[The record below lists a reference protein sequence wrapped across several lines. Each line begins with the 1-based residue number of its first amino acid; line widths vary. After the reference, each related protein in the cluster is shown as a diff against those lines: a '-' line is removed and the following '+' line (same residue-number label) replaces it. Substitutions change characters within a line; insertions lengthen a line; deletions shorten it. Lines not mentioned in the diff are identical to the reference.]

1 MLVLGGKSMTR
12 EDKNAYIQLEKA
24 LETYYKVNAKMDL
37 IDQNYESMFK
47 THDDYQSL
55 KQSYKIEE
63 KYATLKCKD
72 LISNNQSL
80 SKDRKSYDSFKK
92 FHKSKSLI
100 FEVSIVFS
108 LLFIAGLSYSILQ
121 SSSMIWFFASLSL
134 MSLGILGCLYF
145 SKNSDA
151 SEYLGPSSMQI
162 KVLKRI
168 DSLIL
173 SGQLYEEVI
182 KDCQLQFA
190 KRKLIQK
197 AKNKSLNFD
206 LTETNTYP
214 RYIENFIYAYSG
226 LINIKNVTTL
236 NEQKVSSK
244 KEVVSSSSPKVKA
257 SNSPTY
263 LKYLGEK
270 SLSSKLKSKKTVVAR
285 YEGDSTITRVS
296 LDIENSKKSRKKAS
310 DSSIYLKYLEEK
322 NQSSKSSSKST
333 SEKPIIARYEGNST
347 ITKASIDI
355 QNPKK
360 IRKKVSDSSIY
371 QKYLS
376 QKVASK

>member
-1 MLVLGGKSMTR
+1 MTR
-12 EDKNAYIQLEKA
+12 EDKNAYIQLEKE

-63 KYATLKCKD
+63 KYASLKCKD

-80 SKDRKSYDSFKK
+80 SKDRKSYGSFKK
-92 FHKSKSLI
+92 FYKSKSLI

-108 LLFIAGLSYSILQ
+108 LLFIAGFLYSILQ
-121 SSSMIWFFASLSL
+121 NSSMIWFFASLSF

-145 SKNSDA
+145 SKNNDV
-151 SEYLGPSSMQI
+151 SEYLGPSSLQI

-173 SGQLYEEVI
+173 SGQLYEEVV

-190 KRKLIQK
+190 KRELIQK
-197 AKNKSLNFD
+197 AKNKSLNLD

-226 LINIKNVTTL
+226 LINIKNVRSL
-236 NEQKVSSK
+236 NEQKISSK
-244 KEVVSSSSPKVKA
+244 KEVVSSSASKVKA
-257 SNSPTY
+257 SDSPTY

-270 SLSSKLKSKKTVVAR
+270 SLSSKIKSKKTVVDR
-285 YEGDSTITRVS
+285 YEGDSTITRVAVNI
-296 LDIENSKKSRKKAS
+296 DNSKKSRKKAS
-310 DSSIYLKYLEEK
+310 DSSIYLKYLGEK
-322 NQSSKSSSKST
+322 NQSSKSSSKSN
-333 SEKPIIARYEGNST
+333 SEKPIVARYEGNST
-347 ITKASIDI
+347 ITRVAINID
-355 QNPKK
+355 NSKK
-360 IRKKVSDSSIY
+360 SRKKASDSSIY
-371 QKYLS
+371 QKYLT
-376 QKVASK
+376 QKVTSK